1 MQKKGKMFLSAVC
14 AALIGLSCAA
24 CAPKEQAVSEQY
36 DRETDMNLGIA
47 AQEAVSPFLYGQFIE
62 HIETCVYNGIWA
74 EMVLDRKFYYEIGER
89 GLSPWTSEGDV
100 TSDASDTYSNGYAA
114 RIGAGGSISQ
124 EDISL
129 EAKEYTGY
137 FYARADEASGVRV
150 ALSADGQ
157 TAEASVDIEAGGWK
171 KYEWSIAWAQESAD
185 ATFTLRVQSG
195 SARFDSLSM
204 MPEDNYLGMRQ
215 DTLDL
220 LKELDSPIYR
230 WPGGNFLSG
239 YDWKDGI
246 GDRDARPSRRNLYY
260 MQPESSFA
268 SETEQIVSDIANLSY
283 LGFYGGIEPNDF
295 GVDEFLAMCDYLGA
309 QPLMMVND
317 GLGSVQDAA
326 DLVEYCNG
334 SASSEWGAKRAAN
347 GHAEPYAIRYW
358 GVGNEMFG
366 DWQLGHVP
374 VQEYTARHN
383 EFSRAMKAADDT
395 IELIAVGNNASDW
408 NDFMFSSCAEYIDY
422 SAEHFYGVRDEADV
436 VSHISNMKKG
446 IEERIANHRAL
457 LAKYPA
463 CADVAVAFTEYAYDE
478 AVTASRLKDGM
489 GIAAALNSF
498 IENADVVKM
507 AFYSSTVNATQ
518 GCITTTDTEAQMQG
532 AGYVLMQYRKY
543 MQAYS
548 LTCATRVNAE
558 LNLDAAATVSE
569 DGKTVAV
576 AVVNPSEY
584 AVRLNCARFVGAKQ
598 IERHTLTAEFYD
610 SDGTEMRLEDAVLA
624 YAVAPAMSVSIF
636 VVTL

>member
-1 MQKKGKMFLSAVC
+1 MRKKSNIFMSIAC

-24 CAPKEQAVSEQY
+24 CAPQQDASEEAY
-36 DRETDMNLGIA
+36 DRETDMNLGLA

-62 HIETCVYNGIWA
+62 HIETCVYNGIWS
-74 EMVLDRKFYYEIGER
+74 EIVLDRKFYYEIGER

-100 TSDASDTYSNGYAA
+100 ASDSSDTYSNGYAA
-114 RIGAGGSISQ
+114 VIGAGGSITQ
-124 EDISL
+124 GDISL
-129 EAKEYTGY
+129 SAKGYDGY
-137 FYARADEASGVRV
+137 FYAKASEPARVRI
-150 ALSADGQ
+150 ALSANGQ
-157 TAEASVDIEAGGWK
+157 SVETEVNISAGDWT
-171 KYEWSIAWAQESAD
+171 KYEWSVEWQQESSGVQ
-185 ATFTLRVQSG
+185 FTLSVLSG

-204 MPEDNYLGMRQ
+204 MPEDNYLGMRR

-220 LKELDSPIYR
+220 LKELNSPIYR

-239 YDWKDGI
+239 YEWKDGI
-246 GDRDARPSRRNLYY
+246 GDRDARPSRRNLHY
-260 MQPESSFA
+260 MGLESSFA
-268 SETEQIVSDIANLSY
+268 NETEQLVSDIANLSY

-295 GVDEFLAMCDYLGA
+295 GLDEFLAMCEYLDA
-309 QPLMMVND
+309 EPLMMVND
-317 GLGSVQDAA
+317 GLGSIEDAA

-334 SASSEWGAKRAAN
+334 DTSTEWGALRARN
-347 GHAEPYAIRYW
+347 GHAQAYDIRYW

-383 EFSRAMKAADDT
+383 AFSAAMKAVDDS

-408 NDFMFSSCAEYIDY
+408 NDHMFSSCAENIDY
-422 SAEHFYGVRDEADV
+422 SAEHFYGTRDEADV
-436 VSHISNMKKG
+436 AAHVSNMKKG
-446 IEERIANHRAL
+446 IEERIANHRSLIAE
-457 LAKYPA
+457 YPA
-463 CADVAVAFTEYAYDE
+463 CSDVTIAFTEYAYSE
-478 AVTASRLKDGM
+478 AVTSSRLKDGM

-498 IENADVVKM
+498 IDNADVVKM

-518 GCITTTDTEAQMQG
+518 GCITTTDTKAQMQG
-532 AGYVLMQYRKY
+532 AGYVLMLYRRY

-548 LTCATRVNAE
+548 LTSATRVSSE
-558 LNLDAAATVSE
+558 LNLDVSATVSE
-569 DGKTVAV
+569 DGTTVAV

-584 AVRLNCARFVGAKQ
+584 DVKLNCARLEGAKR
-598 IERHTLTAEFYD
+598 IERHTLTADFYD
-610 SDGTEMRLEDAVLA
+610 SDGDELRLEDAVLA